1 VAARLLLV
9 GGGHAHVEVL
19 RVFAATPEPGLDI
32 TLISPGATLLY
43 SGMVPGVIAGHYAL
57 ADAGIALAPLV
68 AAARGRF
75 VDERAV
81 ALDLD
86 RRRVALRGG
95 GSLAFDWLSL
105 DIGSTP
111 DRSIPGAHAHAIAA
125 RPLSALVDAWAA
137 TQAEATAQRVR
148 TIAVVG
154 GGAAGVE
161 LLLSMQRSALRD
173 AAGPAPSFVLVT
185 AAPAM
190 VPDHPA
196 AVRRRLER
204 IVARRGVAVRCASPA
219 TAVSA
224 AGVIVASGETIAA
237 DRVILATS
245 AVAAQWLGAAGLAC
259 DAGGFVRLDA
269 YLRSVSHPFVFA
281 AGDCAAQDGMPRP
294 KSGVYAVR
302 AGPPLAQ
309 NLRRAMRGEAL
320 VAYRPQAHALAIIST
335 GNRHAIASR
344 PPLTVEC
351 DWVWRWKDWI
361 DRRFV
366 ARYAVRA

>member
-1 VAARLLLV
+1 
-9 GGGHAHVEVL
+9 
-19 RVFAATPEPGLDI
+19 
-32 TLISPGATLLY
+32 
-43 SGMVPGVIAGHYAL
+43 
-57 ADAGIALAPLV
+57 
-68 AAARGRF
+68 
-75 VDERAV
+75 
-81 ALDLD
+81 
-86 RRRVALRGG
+86 
-95 GSLAFDWLSL
+95 
-105 DIGSTP
+105 
-111 DRSIPGAHAHAIAA
+111 
-125 RPLSALVDAWAA
+125 
-137 TQAEATAQRVR
+137 
-148 TIAVVG
+148 
-154 GGAAGVE
+154 

-344 PPLTVEC
+344 PPLTVEG

>member
-137 TQAEATAQRVR
+137 TQAKRQR
-148 TIAVVG
+148 IDQQPPAA
-154 GGAAGVE
+154 GAAE
-161 LLLSMQRSALRD
+161 L
-173 AAGPAPSFVLVT
+173 
-185 AAPAM
+185 
-190 VPDHPA
+190 
-196 AVRRRLER
+196 
-204 IVARRGVAVRCASPA
+204 
-219 TAVSA
+219 
-224 AGVIVASGETIAA
+224 
-237 DRVILATS
+237 TS
-245 AVAAQWLGAAGLAC
+245 AVAIARHDEQQPDIAERHRDNDPALQHLPTPPDPRGAAAAQGSAQQTTLSIGS
-259 DAGGFVRLDA
+259 GGFEFINFSNA
-269 YLRSVSHPFVFA
+269 LRA
-281 AGDCAAQDGMPRP
+281 TC
-294 KSGVYAVR
+294 SGEGA
-302 AGPPLAQ
+302 PLAKVKV
-309 NLRRAMRGEAL
+309 RKRK
-320 VAYRPQAHALAIIST
+320 RPLKCIGRCSGRSKQ
-335 GNRHAIASR
+335 
-344 PPLTVEC
+344 C
-351 DWVWRWKDWI
+351 
-361 DRRFV
+361 
-366 ARYAVRA
+366 